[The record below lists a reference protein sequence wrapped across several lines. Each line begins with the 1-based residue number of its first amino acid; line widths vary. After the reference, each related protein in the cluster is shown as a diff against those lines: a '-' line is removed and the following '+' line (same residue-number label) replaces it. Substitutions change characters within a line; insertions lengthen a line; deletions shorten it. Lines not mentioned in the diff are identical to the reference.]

1 MVDKLLSDNK
11 YASLYAKEAANK
23 IEVIGGQ
30 TSMNYYNKDRCMTT
44 DYLDILKFR
53 QEGRLEIIVRTTD
66 KYMCFPVYVQQ

>member
-1 MVDKLLSDNK
+1 MHHYMQKRLLTKL
-11 YASLYAKEAANK
+11 
-23 IEVIGGQ
+23 EVISGQ